1 MEFVAL
7 GDTDDIAASCHYLG
21 INGTGLLLDAGVDPR
36 KEGKESLPNFDLVHN
51 AADRFVDHAF
61 VTHAHHDHMGAV
73 PVLYREFPHIMTHM
87 TDATRRL
94 LEFLLP
100 ASARLQRRR
109 VREGSTQAD
118 PLFTE
123 DEVDPLGHLYLTHD
137 LQKPFKVTGLK
148 GNTEIT
154 ARFYTAG
161 HILGGVGVELTIGD
175 GDDAKR
181 VFYTSD
187 TKLTAQSIL
196 PGANYPDTADVLI
209 LESTAGNDP
218 EAAETSRPEELEKFT
233 ATLQETLERGGT
245 ALIPVFVMGRAQ
257 ETLAVIDRLKHE
269 GKIDDDVPV
278 YTAGSMRA
286 IADLYDQTRTSTPRV
301 DSDFRVFGVD
311 QKRLPRSEKRKAKA
325 LEGPAIHVLSSGMMF
340 EPTLSNL
347 IGRRLV
353 EDEKNAILMVGY
365 SKEGSPA
372 ARLLEA
378 AEQGNGTEVVL
389 NPDHGPQSV
398 RCTVDDFRFSGHSN
412 RDELLEV
419 VKRMAPREVILVHGE
434 PDARAW
440 MAEHITQ
447 IDDTITVH
455 QPEGGVP
462 VELDL

>member
-21 INGTGLLLDAGVDPR
+21 LNGTGLLLDAGVDPR
-36 KEGKESLPNFDLVHN
+36 KDGAASLPRFDLIHN
-51 AADRFVDHAF
+51 ADDRFVDHAF

-73 PVLYREFPHIMTHM
+73 PVLYREFPHIITHM
-87 TDATRRL
+87 TDATKRL

-100 ASARLQRRR
+100 ASARLQARR

-118 PLFTE
+118 PIFTE
-123 DEVDPLGHLYLTHD
+123 AEVKPLSDLYLTHP
-137 LQKPFKVTGLK
+137 LQKPFKVTGL
-148 GNTEIT
+148 GGTSEVT
-154 ARFYTAG
+154 AQFYTAG
-161 HILGGVGVELTIGD
+161 HILGGVGVELTVGED
-175 GDDAKR
+175 DDAPR
-181 VFYTSD
+181 IFYTSD

-196 PGANYPDTADVLI
+196 PGATYPDSTDVLI

-218 EAAETSRPEELEKFT
+218 EAAATNRDKELAKFT
-233 ATLQETLERGGT
+233 ETLQTTLERGGT

-257 ETLAVIDRLKHE
+257 ETLAVLDRLKRE
-269 GKIDDDVPV
+269 GKIDAEVPI

-311 QKRLPRSEKRKAKA
+311 QKRLPRGEKRTAEA
-325 LEGPAIHVLSSGMMF
+325 LDGPAIHVLSSGMMF
-340 EPTLSNL
+340 EPTLSNR

-353 EDEKNAILMVGY
+353 EDPDNAILMVGY
-365 SKEGSPA
+365 SKEGSPS

-378 AEQGNGTEVVL
+378 AQSGNGTEVVL
-389 NPDHGPQSV
+389 NPEQGPQPV
-398 RCTVDDFRFSGHSN
+398 RCLVDDFRFSGHSN

-419 VKRMAPREVILVHGE
+419 VRRLDPSEVVLVHGE
-434 PDARAW
+434 PEARTW
-440 MAEHITQ
+440 MAEHIAE

-462 VELDL
+462 IELGV